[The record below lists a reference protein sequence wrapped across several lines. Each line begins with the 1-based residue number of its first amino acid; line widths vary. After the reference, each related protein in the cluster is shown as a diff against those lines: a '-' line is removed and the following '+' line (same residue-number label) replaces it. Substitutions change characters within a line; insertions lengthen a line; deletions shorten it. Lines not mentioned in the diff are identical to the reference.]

1 MLIEFSVANFR
12 SFRELQTLRMQTAP
26 IKSKLRSLDE
36 SNAITLKGN
45 MSLLKSKFIF
55 GANASGKS
63 NLVSALRTFIHL
75 IQHSF
80 GNPQTLNNLYSPF
93 RLDDQS
99 PKEPTFFQL
108 IFHLEGQTYRYG
120 FEVNDKEVVSEWL
133 FSKTE
138 KGYESYLFK
147 REFNF
152 IEVNK
157 RTFKE
162 AVRLVSADFSPQPI
176 YRPNALFLPVVSILN
191 GEIAG
196 KILNYINNYGIYYP
210 TYGEELPLKLAM
222 LTILD
227 EGNRTQV
234 AEMLKGADTG
244 ISGLRLYKVNKEF
257 TNSGDEQ
264 NELADKEHG
273 YTLFAQH
280 KGQNGQT
287 IEFHIS
293 EESLGTQK
301 LFWLSPFLFSAL
313 KAGGV
318 LVIDEFGSSLHVRL
332 IQMIVNLF
340 HNSDTNPNGAQ
351 LIACTHDTH
360 LMDQSMLRRDQ
371 IAFVEKN
378 AHGESTLIDL
388 VEIKG
393 IRNDA
398 SLEQDYL
405 AGKYGAVPATGV
417 NLFESTSIPQE
428 NG

>member
-26 IKSKLRSLDE
+26 VKSKLRSLDE
-36 SNAITLKGN
+36 SNAITLKGK

-63 NLVSALRTFIHL
+63 NLVLALRIFIDL
-75 IQHSF
+75 IQHSVDK
-80 GNPQTLNNLYSPF
+80 PQTLDALYLPF
-93 RLDDQS
+93 RLDEKS
-99 PKEPTFFQL
+99 VKEPTFFQL
-108 IFHLEGQTYRYG
+108 IFLLQGQIYRYG
-120 FEVNDKEVVSEWL
+120 FEVNDKEVIAEWL
-133 FSKTE
+133 FSQTE
-138 KGYESYLFK
+138 KGHESYLFK
-147 REFNF
+147 RTFNK

-162 AVRLVSADFSPQPI
+162 AVRLVSEEFSPQPL
-176 YRPNALFLPVVSILN
+176 YRPNALFLPVVSRFN

-196 KILNYINNYGIYYP
+196 KILNYISNYGIYYP
-210 TYGEELPLKLAM
+210 TYGEDIPKELALRSVIDPTTRARV
-222 LTILD
+222 T
-227 EGNRTQV
+227 
-234 AEMLKGADTG
+234 EMLQNADIG
-244 ISGLRLYKVNKEF
+244 ISGLKVYRI
-257 TNSGDEQ
+257 
-264 NELADKEHG
+264 DKEYLNIPAEKFG
-273 YTLFAQH
+273 NNDFELFTQH
-280 KGQNGQT
+280 QLQNGQT

-313 KAGGV
+313 KTGGV

-378 AHGESTLIDL
+378 THGESTLIDL

-393 IRNDA
+393 VRNDA

-405 AGKYGAVPATGV
+405 AGKYGGVPATGV